1 MDATTTPLKRSR
13 TQGELRT
20 VDVLK
25 SGHSFCDNKVVTS
38 HYTIANFVPKNL
50 IEQLSKPANLYFVY
64 LMVLQCMPYGISTT
78 GRIPTISLPLLFIF
92 CLNGLKDLIED
103 YRRHKSDELENE
115 RLVSTVT
122 GRAEPL
128 KAEKW
133 LHVRVG
139 DLVVV
144 RNNEYIP
151 ADLVLLASSDEQGV
165 VYVETANLDGETNLK
180 AKQAPA
186 DVCSMVGR
194 HETAEAAVEVAR
206 CLEARVDCDC
216 PNEFLY
222 SFMGTLQVGPTEEEG
237 SNNSSRKVKVAL
249 DEEKVILRGCKLKNV
264 KWALGVPVYTGRQ
277 TKIMMNSKARKGRKI
292 SHLEWAIAKFVG
304 VIFIAQN
311 VLVIFGAFFSAT
323 FDTSE
328 SNTARRYLNLTN
340 LDGEAHGFWFVLIVR
355 YFNITLLFANFI
367 PISLLVSVNM
377 VKLFQVF
384 FIAYD
389 AEMVH
394 NGIYCMPRTSDLNE
408 EMGQVDYVF
417 SDKTGTLTC
426 NVMDFRK
433 FAVGGIIYGEGM
445 TEIKK
450 CVMLKKGQQVVEPPT
465 QRLGARRTPHV
476 DLEDR
481 RLDGLLKRAADPH
494 CRAVR
499 DLLLHLAI
507 NHEAVVEVDDNGNGA
522 SSYAASS
529 PDEAAL
535 CYGAKHFGHEFVSR
549 DSQYLTVDI
558 DGVSTKVRLLAIL
571 KFNSARKRSSVVV
584 EFKEGSDIRAGR
596 LRHAIYTKG
605 ADSVI
610 LARVK
615 CTPSELQRTEE
626 INGQFAE
633 DGLRTLCLAGRDLQ
647 PDEVQRWLVKYE
659 EASLATT
666 SRQERLDQVADEI
679 ETDLELHGITGIEDR
694 IQDGV
699 GNCISKLADAGIK
712 LWMLT
717 GDKVETAI
725 NIGIATGLLDPSEG
739 ERGRRLVLTSA
750 DFQQSGSFNEA
761 AFARELHQLANDAL
775 GGATFE
781 GMVIDGKCLEVA
793 LEPES
798 ELDFCA
804 IARKCMTV
812 VCCRVSPK
820 QKGAVVRLIKR
831 REKAITLAIGDGA
844 NDCNMIQ
851 SADVGIG
858 IRGLEGLQ
866 AFNVCDYGIA
876 QFRFLENLLLV
887 HGRWCYRRVAILANY
902 MFYKNIVVVL
912 PQYFLGCVSMFSGQ
926 KLYNDFMYQT
936 YNVVHSAL
944 PIVLF
949 GVLDQDVPKRWARER
964 PGLYALGRRS
974 EYLNFRASGCWVLSG
989 VWHAWVIF
997 AVPYFTMSN
1006 GNVTHSDGKAN
1017 DLWLVGSMIYL
1028 LAVIVVNLQCL
1039 LETCFVNRL
1048 TLFGIAFSLFWWFLL
1063 QAYFSGLITGSVTT
1077 SELHGSLGRLFGCP
1091 MLWLVIATA
1100 TALALLADMQSKGI
1114 RCSFFPSVL
1123 HQVQQEVLEEARKC
1137 NTRRRLCGL

>member
-1 MDATTTPLKRSR
+1 MDETSTPLKRSR

-20 VDVLK
+20 VDLFK
-25 SGHSFCDNKVVTS
+25 SGHSFCDNKIVTS
-38 HYTIANFVPKNL
+38 HYTVANFLPKNL
-50 IEQLSKPANLYFVY
+50 IEQLSKPANLYFLY

-78 GRIPTISLPLLFIF
+78 GGIPTISMPLLFIF

-103 YRRHKSDELENE
+103 YRRHKSDALENE
-115 RLVSTVT
+115 RLVSIVT
-122 GRAEPL
+122 GSSEPL
-128 KAEKW
+128 TAEKW
-133 LHVRVG
+133 LDVRVG
-139 DLVVV
+139 DVVVV

-180 AKQAPA
+180 AKQAPSA
-186 DVCSMVGR
+186 VCSMVGR
-194 HETAEAAVEVAR
+194 HSTAEGALEVAR
-206 CLEARVDCDC
+206 SLEARIACDG

-222 SFMGTLQVGPTEEEG
+222 SFMGTLQVGRPGEE
-237 SNNSSRKVKVAL
+237 SQKVAL
-249 DEEKVILRGCKLKNV
+249 DEEKVILRGCKLRNV
-264 KWALGVPVYTGRQ
+264 RWALGVPVYTGKQ
-277 TKIMMNSKARKGRKI
+277 TKIMMNSRSRKGRKI

-304 VIFIAQN
+304 VMFVFQN

-328 SNTARRYLNLTN
+328 SNVARRYLNLTD
-340 LDGEAHGFWFVLIVR
+340 LDGDSLGFWFVLIVR

-389 AEMVH
+389 VEMVH
-394 NGIYCMPRTSDLNE
+394 GGIYCMPRTSDLNE
-408 EMGQVDYVF
+408 ELGQVDYVF

-433 FAVGGIIYGEGM
+433 FAVKGVVYGDGM

-450 CVMLKKGQQVVEPPT
+450 CVMQKMGHQVVELPS
-465 QRLGARRTPHV
+465 QRSHARTPHV

-481 RLDGLLKRAADPH
+481 RLDNLLKHRADPH

-499 DLLLHLAI
+499 ELLLHLAI
-507 NHEAVVEVDDNGNGA
+507 NHEAVVEVDDNGA

-535 CYGAKHFGHEFVSR
+535 CYGAQHFGHAFVGR
-549 DSQYLTVDI
+549 DSQCLTVDI
-558 DGVSTKVRLLAIL
+558 DGVSTKVRLLAVL

-584 EFKEGSDIRAGR
+584 EFNEGSDIRAGR

-610 LARVK
+610 FARVK
-615 CTPSELQRTEE
+615 CSPSELQQTEE
-626 INGQFAE
+626 VVGQFAE

-659 EASLATT
+659 EASLATAK
-666 SRQERLDQVADEI
+666 RQELLDQVADEI
-679 ETDLELHGITGIEDR
+679 ETDLELHGVTGIEDR

-699 GNCISKLADAGIK
+699 GSCIARLADAGIK

-739 ERGRRLVLTSA
+739 ERGSRLVLTST
-750 DFQQSGSFNEA
+750 DFQRSGSFNET
-761 AFARELHQLANDAL
+761 AFAQRLEQLASEAR
-775 GGATFE
+775 GGGTFE
-781 GMVIDGKCLEVA
+781 GMVIDGTCLEVA
-793 LEPES
+793 LEPAS
-798 ELDFCA
+798 ELHFCA
-804 IARKCMTV
+804 VARKCLTV

-831 REKAITLAIGDGA
+831 RENAITLAIGDGA

-866 AFNVCDYGIA
+866 AFNVCDFGIA

-902 MFYKNIVVVL
+902 TFYKNIVVVL

-997 AVPYFTMSN
+997 AVPFFTMSN

-1017 DLWLVGSMIYL
+1017 DLWLVGSMVYL
-1028 LAVIVVNLQCL
+1028 LAVVVVNLQCL
-1039 LETCFVNRL
+1039 LETSFVNRL
-1048 TLFGIAFSLFWWFLL
+1048 TYLGIAFSFFWWFLL
-1063 QAYFSGLITGSVTT
+1063 QAYFSGLLTGSVTT

-1091 MLWLVIATA
+1091 MLWLVMATA
-1100 TALALLADMQSKGI
+1100 VALALLADMQSKGI

-1123 HQVQQEVLEEARKC
+1123 HQVQQEVLEEARK
-1137 NTRRRLCGL
+1137 NALAGKSRRPRWGLP